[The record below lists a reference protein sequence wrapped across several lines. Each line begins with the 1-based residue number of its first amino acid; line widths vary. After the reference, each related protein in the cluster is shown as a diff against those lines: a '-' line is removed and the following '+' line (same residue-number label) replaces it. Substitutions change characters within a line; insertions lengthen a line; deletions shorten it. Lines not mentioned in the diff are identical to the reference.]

1 MEEMENNKDL
11 LSQLVKSNGF
21 KKEVSALKAL
31 FKDSVWWMAEES
43 CKTAITGVDKTK
55 LRLCQKGEAATN
67 ACMRRFRNLLNRA
80 KRSKAPVHFGCAYSQ
95 NGICIPVIQDDKI
108 YGYIG
113 ICRSQN
119 KIRDD
124 IIALF
129 SNFIEGLIRELQKE
143 VELAKLYEAIRPR
156 AIALSTVH
164 TIHRILSS
172 TLHLE
177 ELLPKI
183 ARLSLQI
190 LKAKRCCILLTS
202 GDKKPTLI
210 HISAGGNGKK
220 ESSFSLSRYTG
231 LAGLIRKDV
240 LRKGKIVIK
249 KKVLCAPLTD
259 EDVIGAICVMDRT
272 DNAPFN
278 MFDREILS
286 TLSEQAV
293 IAVKN
298 AKLYKEQEDIT
309 IGSIKSLAATLATR
323 AGGGYKPKESFIKII
338 LATGKEM
345 RLGLD
350 ELRNLHYAALL
361 HDAGQIGFSD
371 KMLTKGAKLTG
382 KEYAIIKKHPKKSV
396 KIIKHLSFLK
406 PVIPLILHHHE
417 NYDGSGYPDGLKGD
431 NIPLGSRIMAVAGA
445 FNAMITKRPYRQ
457 KIDIEKAI
465 SEIKKSS
472 GTQFDPQVVK
482 AFLKIIGERPIVD
495 LLKEN
500 K

>member
-1 MEEMENNKDL
+1 MENIKNL
-11 LSQLVKSNGF
+11 LSQLVKSEGF
-21 KKEVSALKAL
+21 KKEASVLKAL
-31 FKDSVWWMAEES
+31 LKDSVWWMAEETD
-43 CKTAITGVDKTK
+43 KAAITGVDKAK
-55 LRLCQKGEAATN
+55 PYFCQKGEAVTD
-67 ACMRRFRNLLNRA
+67 ACLRRFRNLLNKTRI
-80 KRSKAPVHFGCAYSQ
+80 SKKPVRFGCANSK
-95 NGICIPVIQDDKI
+95 NGICVPVMQGDRI

-113 ICRSQN
+113 ICHSQN
-119 KIRDD
+119 KIKDD

-129 SNFIEGLIRELQKE
+129 SNFMEGLIREFQKE
-143 VELAKLYEAIRPR
+143 VELAKLYEAVRPR

-172 TLHLE
+172 TLNLE

-190 LKAKRCCILLTS
+190 LKAERCCILLAN
-202 GDKKPTLI
+202 GNKKPTI
-210 HISAGGNGKK
+210 VHISASNNGKK
-220 ESSFSLSRYTG
+220 GSG
-231 LAGLIRKDV
+231 LYHGHYARIIKRDV
-240 LRKGKIVIK
+240 LRRGKLVMTK
-249 KKVLCAPLTD
+249 KMLCAPLTD
-259 EDVIGAICVMDRT
+259 EDVMGAICVMCRA

-278 MFDREILS
+278 IFDKEILA

-309 IGSIKSLAATLATR
+309 LGSIKSLATTLATR
-323 AGGGYKPKESFIKII
+323 TGGSYRAKESFIKII
-338 LATGKEM
+338 LAMGKEM
-345 RLGLD
+345 QLGSD

-371 KMLTKGAKLTG
+371 KILTKSAKLTG
-382 KEYAIIKKHPKKSV
+382 REYDIIKKHPKKSV

-431 NIPLGSRIMAVAGA
+431 NIPLGSRIMALAGA

-457 KIDIEKAI
+457 KVDIEKAI

-472 GTQFDPQVVK
+472 GTQFDPRAVK
-482 AFLKIIGERPIVD
+482 AFLKIIEKKSVVD
-495 LLKEN
+495 LLKKN
-500 K
+500 R